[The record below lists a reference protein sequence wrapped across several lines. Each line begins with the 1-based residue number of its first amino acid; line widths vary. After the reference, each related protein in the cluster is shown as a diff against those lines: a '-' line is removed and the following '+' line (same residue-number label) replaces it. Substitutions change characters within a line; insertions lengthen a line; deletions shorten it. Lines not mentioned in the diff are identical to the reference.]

1 MDTTQL
7 KFNSLVKKL
16 SFLKSDLEYHKAEF
30 AERKMKF
37 YSDLSEFL
45 QNTKYVPSE
54 KKFERNVID
63 VLKKEKSVSVPK
75 LMDQCT
81 KLYKKIAKLTHPD
94 INKDKGMNELFMKAK
109 NAVAECDWYLVYDIA
124 GELNIDFS
132 DVGDDHILWMQQET
146 KKIKK
151 MIDKITGTFEWLYSN
166 EGANKEQILT
176 TYCMITCDIK
186 KNE

>member
-1 MDTTQL
+1 MDVTQL

-37 YSDLSEFL
+37 YEDLSEFL
-45 QNTKYVPSE
+45 EDTKYVPSE
-54 KKFERNVID
+54 TKFERNVVD
-63 VLKKEKSVSVPK
+63 VFRKEKSVSVPK
-75 LMDQCT
+75 LRDQCT
-81 KLYKKIAKLTHPD
+81 KLYKKIAKITHPD
-94 INKDKGMNELFMKAK
+94 INKDKDMNDLFVKARTAIDE
-109 NAVAECDWYLVYDIA
+109 NDWYIVYDIA
-124 GELNIDFS
+124 AELNIDFS
-132 DVGDDHILWMQQET
+132 DIEDNHISWMEQET

-151 MIDKITGTFEWLYSN
+151 MIDKITDTFEWLYCN
-166 EGANKEQILT
+166 EGANKQHILT